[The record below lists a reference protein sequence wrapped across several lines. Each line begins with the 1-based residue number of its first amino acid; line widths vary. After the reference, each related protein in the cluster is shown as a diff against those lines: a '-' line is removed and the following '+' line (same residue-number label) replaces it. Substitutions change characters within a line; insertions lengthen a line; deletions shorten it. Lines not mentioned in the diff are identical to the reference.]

1 MFRYQKNILSQME
14 PCTPDVWHQLITS
27 PTYKDIIRQVRV
39 INAQLKALSATNPDR
54 KRLERD
60 KSNLK
65 KRLPGI
71 TFQADFIVSTSKKGY
86 KGFWR
91 KNAAAIL
98 NGLYMVDVDHVEHP
112 KELWES
118 VADQAIQRGV
128 LLAFITAS
136 GEGLKLVAKADATV
150 GNIAA
155 NQRNLCTALQ
165 LPLDEACKDAAR
177 LSFAPTNNDILYIQ
191 EDELFTYNDPRFDE
205 LYGPGYRDGSGLP
218 MLSAE
223 MDIKKTEKIEEKKE
237 TKDDEQLTFAGV
249 SYQKIVSA
257 YEKKNG
263 VPPTGVRHT
272 WLLRAARMLRYI
284 CDHKESRLVEVL
296 KLSQA
301 GAAIAAEGTR
311 ELDDIAAAACAYKS
325 MSGLPKE
332 VTAIC
337 EEVGA
342 QLSSSATADE
352 PASQATIDYDY
363 WWSRLHDV
371 LIDDEP
377 LQDAIADL
385 PDSVKLG
392 GVLSSLAMFGTYL
405 TKCWYRHYDGQD
417 YRLSYIVYIIG
428 DAASGKSFII
438 RQDKDIMHC
447 MKGQDALGRANERRF
462 KEEKE
467 RRSQS
472 SKDAKSAAPNRPHD
486 VVRYVPSTISNA
498 KLYQRL
504 TDAVTTVDGTELH
517 LHLFTME
524 SELATAL
531 RVQVGSWA
539 GKLDLE
545 LKSFQNEYAG
555 VDYANE
561 QSVNGL
567 IQVNWNQ
574 VISGTM
580 DALDKKMRGGSI
592 TDGYITRM
600 ALWIMPRTDYRM
612 IEKASLAKCETSRD
626 EHGNDRH
633 ERLRLWGYKLDELSG
648 NIPCEKLT
656 DYAYEWC
663 ARQCDLAALEDDQL
677 VDYFRKRIPIY
688 MVRYAL
694 PRAIMRQY
702 ETFKKTGKLRIT
714 ENDLAFARLIGDYL
728 MFISIYQWGNALLD
742 SFANTASKAKPR
754 ERTSLFQKKFEELPE
769 VFTYEQIARGY
780 NTENA
785 VRSVIS
791 RLKAAGL
798 IEKVEKNKW
807 KKCVST
813 LNSVTQRKDES

>member
-39 INAQLKALSATNPDR
+39 INAQIKALSATNPDR

-71 TFQADFIVSTSKKGY
+71 TFQADFVESTSKKGY
-86 KGFWR
+86 KGLWR

-128 LLAFITAS
+128 LLAFVTAS

-177 LSFAPTNNDILYIQ
+177 LSFAPSSEDILYIN
-191 EDELFTYNDPRFDE
+191 EEELFTYHDPHYDE
-205 LYGPGYRDGSGLP
+205 RYGSGYRDGTGLP

-249 SYQKIVSA
+249 SYQKIVRA

-371 LIDDEP
+371 LTDDEP

-405 TKCWYRHYDGQD
+405 TKCWYRH
-417 YRLSYIVYIIG
+417 
-428 DAASGKSFII
+428 
-438 RQDKDIMHC
+438 
-447 MKGQDALGRANERRF
+447 
-462 KEEKE
+462 
-467 RRSQS
+467 
-472 SKDAKSAAPNRPHD
+472 
-486 VVRYVPSTISNA
+486 
-498 KLYQRL
+498 
-504 TDAVTTVDGTELH
+504 
-517 LHLFTME
+517 
-524 SELATAL
+524 
-531 RVQVGSWA
+531 
-539 GKLDLE
+539 
-545 LKSFQNEYAG
+545 
-555 VDYANE
+555 
-561 QSVNGL
+561 
-567 IQVNWNQ
+567 
-574 VISGTM
+574 
-580 DALDKKMRGGSI
+580 
-592 TDGYITRM
+592 
-600 ALWIMPRTDYRM
+600 
-612 IEKASLAKCETSRD
+612 
-626 EHGNDRH
+626 
-633 ERLRLWGYKLDELSG
+633 
-648 NIPCEKLT
+648 
-656 DYAYEWC
+656 
-663 ARQCDLAALEDDQL
+663 
-677 VDYFRKRIPIY
+677 
-688 MVRYAL
+688 
-694 PRAIMRQY
+694 
-702 ETFKKTGKLRIT
+702 
-714 ENDLAFARLIGDYL
+714 
-728 MFISIYQWGNALLD
+728 
-742 SFANTASKAKPR
+742 
-754 ERTSLFQKKFEELPE
+754 
-769 VFTYEQIARGY
+769 
-780 NTENA
+780 
-785 VRSVIS
+785 
-791 RLKAAGL
+791 
-798 IEKVEKNKW
+798 
-807 KKCVST
+807 
-813 LNSVTQRKDES
+813 

>member
-1 MFRYQKNILSQME
+1 MFRFQKNILAQME
-14 PCTPDVWHQLITS
+14 PCTPVVWHEIITS
-27 PTYKDIIRQVRV
+27 AANKETIQQVRD
-39 INAQLKALSATNPDR
+39 INAQIKLLSPTNPDR

-71 TFQADFIVSTSKKGY
+71 TFQADFVASVSKKGY
-86 KGFWR
+86 KGYWR

-98 NGLYMVDVDHVEHP
+98 NGLYMVDVDHVEQP

-118 VADQAIQRGV
+118 VADQAKQRGV

-218 MLSAE
+218 MLSPE
-223 MDIKKTEKIEEKKE
+223 MDIKKAEKIEEKKE
-237 TKDDEQLTFAGV
+237 TKDDEPLIFAGV
-249 SYQKIVSA
+249 SYQKIVEA

-296 KLSQA
+296 KLSKA

-311 ELDDIAAAACAYKS
+311 EIDDIAAAACAYKS

-352 PASQATIDYDY
+352 PTSQASIDYDY
-363 WWSRLHDV
+363 WWGRLRDV
-371 LIDDEP
+371 LKDDKP
-377 LQDAIADL
+377 LQDAISDL
-385 PDSVKLG
+385 PDTVKLG

-428 DAASGKSFII
+428 DAASGKSYII
-438 RQDKDIMHC
+438 RQDRDIMHC
-447 MKGQDALGRANERRF
+447 MRGQDALGRANERRF

-504 TDAVTTVDGTELH
+504 ADAVTTVDGAELH
-517 LHLFTME
+517 LHLYTME
-524 SELATAL
+524 SVSIHTPT
-531 RVQVGSWA
+531 Q
-539 GKLDLE
+539 
-545 LKSFQNEYAG
+545 G
-555 VDYANE
+555 V
-561 QSVNGL
+561 
-567 IQVNWNQ
+567 
-574 VISGTM
+574 T
-580 DALDKKMRGGSI
+580 
-592 TDGYITRM
+592 
-600 ALWIMPRTDYRM
+600 P
-612 IEKASLAKCETSRD
+612 
-626 EHGNDRH
+626 
-633 ERLRLWGYKLDELSG
+633 
-648 NIPCEKLT
+648 
-656 DYAYEWC
+656 
-663 ARQCDLAALEDDQL
+663 
-677 VDYFRKRIPIY
+677 
-688 MVRYAL
+688 
-694 PRAIMRQY
+694 
-702 ETFKKTGKLRIT
+702 
-714 ENDLAFARLIGDYL
+714 
-728 MFISIYQWGNALLD
+728 
-742 SFANTASKAKPR
+742 
-754 ERTSLFQKKFEELPE
+754 
-769 VFTYEQIARGY
+769 
-780 NTENA
+780 
-785 VRSVIS
+785 
-791 RLKAAGL
+791 
-798 IEKVEKNKW
+798 
-807 KKCVST
+807 
-813 LNSVTQRKDES
+813 

>member
-14 PCTPDVWHQLITS
+14 PCTPEVWHEIITS
-27 PTYKDIIRQVRV
+27 SANKETIRQVRD
-39 INAQLKALSATNPDR
+39 INDQIKLLSPTNPER

-71 TFQADFIVSTSKKGY
+71 TFQADFVASTSKKGY

-98 NGLYMVDVDHVEHP
+98 NGLYMVDVDHVVQP

-118 VADQAIQRGV
+118 VADQAKQRGV

-177 LSFAPTNNDILYIQ
+177 LSFAPTVDDILYIQ

-218 MLSAE
+218 MLSPE
-223 MDIKKTEKIEEKKE
+223 MDIKKAEKIEEKKE
-237 TKDDEQLTFAGV
+237 TKDDEPLTFAGV
-249 SYQKIVSA
+249 SYQKIVEA

-296 KLSQA
+296 KLSKA

-311 ELDDIAAAACAYKS
+311 ELDDIAAAACAYRS

-332 VTAIC
+332 ITAIC
-337 EEVGA
+337 KEVGA

-352 PASQATIDYDY
+352 PTSQASIDYDY

-371 LIDDEP
+371 LKDDEP

-648 NIPCEKLT
+648 NIPCEMLT

-702 ETFKKTGKLRIT
+702 ETFRKTGKLRIT
-714 ENDLAFARLIGDYL
+714 DNDLAFARLIGDYL

-769 VFTYEQIARGY
+769 VFTYEQIAKGY

-813 LNSVTQRKDES
+813 LNSVTQRKNES

>member
-1 MFRYQKNILSQME
+1 MFRYQKSILNQME

-39 INAQLKALSATNPDR
+39 INAQIKALSATNPDR
-54 KRLERD
+54 KKLERD

-71 TFQADFIVSTSKKGY
+71 TFQADFVESTSKKGY

-98 NGLYMVDVDHVEHP
+98 NGLYMVDADHVEQP

-118 VADQAIQRGV
+118 VADQAKQRGV

-177 LSFAPTNNDILYIQ
+177 LSFAPTSEDILYIQ

-223 MDIKKTEKIEEKKE
+223 MDIKKADKIEEKKE
-237 TKDDEQLTFAGV
+237 TKDDEPLTFAGV
-249 SYQKIVSA
+249 SYQKIVEA
-257 YEKKNG
+257 YERKNG

-296 KLSQA
+296 KLSKA

-342 QLSSSATADE
+342 QLSSSATVDE
-352 PASQATIDYDY
+352 PTSQATIDYDY
-363 WWSRLHDV
+363 WWSRLRDV
-371 LIDDEP
+371 LTDDEP

-428 DAASGKSFII
+428 DAASGKSYII
-438 RQDKDIMHC
+438 RQDRDIMHC
-447 MKGQDALGRANERRF
+447 MRGQDALGRANERRY

-467 RRSQS
+467 RRVQS

-504 TDAVTTVDGTELH
+504 ADAVTTVDGSELH
-517 LHLFTME
+517 LHLYTME

-612 IEKASLAKCETSRD
+612 IEKASLAKSETQRD
-626 EHGNDRH
+626 DQGNDRH

-702 ETFKKTGKLRIT
+702 ESFKKTGKLRIT

-754 ERTSLFQKKFEELPE
+754 ERSSLFQKKYEELPE

-780 NTENA
+780 NSENA